1 MSDARDL
8 PPDARLPLAVYRALS
23 PLAAAILLPGT
34 FLRLRKRGNWRLNFG
49 QRLGFFH
56 EPDALRLK
64 NARWTWIHSISVGET
79 LVALKLA
86 KALISRDSTLRIAL
100 SVTTS
105 TGYALACAA
114 QSDSIFPMYNPVDSP
129 GPVERALNLLRPER
143 LILIEGE
150 VWPNLV
156 SECYRRQIPVVLANA
171 RLSPRSA
178 SRFARAKPWVAPL
191 LNLLEWIG
199 IPDAEDERLWM
210 EAGVSPRRIRLTGSI
225 KFDQAVSHVSRAE
238 WLFGLLRPLGFSE
251 LTPIVVAGSTHD
263 GEERILVRALKKWR
277 RRHPGLRLILV
288 PRHIERASAILAE
301 LASEDILIARRTAL
315 TGAGS
320 PDVILVDST
329 GELRDWYSLATVVFV
344 GKSLTAEGGQNPV
357 EPALAGKPVVFG
369 PHMENFATI
378 VGHLVNAKAVVQVAD
393 EASLES
399 EIESLLSD
407 PARRMSLGAKAVEVL
422 ASHQGAADRTA
433 RLILGHSA

>member
-1 MSDARDL
+1 MIDTRDL
-8 PPDARLPLAVYRALS
+8 PPDACLPLAVYRALS

-56 EPDALRLK
+56 GSDSERLQ

-86 KALISRDSTLRIAL
+86 KALIARDSTLRIAL

-105 TGYALACAA
+105 TGYALACSA
-114 QSDSIFPMYNPVDSP
+114 QSDRLFAMYNPVDSP
-129 GPVERALNLLRPER
+129 GPVERVLNLLRPER

-156 SECYRRQIPVVLANA
+156 SACYRRRIPVFLANA

-178 SRFARAKPWVAPL
+178 SRFARAKSWVAPL

-199 IPDAEDERLWM
+199 IPDAEDERLWV
-210 EAGVSPRRIRLTGSI
+210 EAGVAPRRIRLTGSI
-225 KFDQAVSHVSRAE
+225 KFDQAASHASRAE
-238 WLFGLLRPLGFSE
+238 SLFALLRPLGFSE
-251 LTPIVVAGSTHD
+251 HTPIVVAGSTHN
-263 GEERILVRALKKWR
+263 GEEQILVRAWKKWR
-277 RRHPGLRLILV
+277 QRHPELRLILV
-288 PRHIERASAILAE
+288 PRHIERTSAILAE
-301 LASEDILIARRTAL
+301 LAAEDFSIARRTAL
-315 TGAGS
+315 PSSGI

-344 GKSLTAEGGQNPV
+344 GKSMTAAGGQNPV

-378 VGHLVNAKAVVQVAD
+378 VGHLLSAKAVVQVAD
-393 EASLES
+393 EAALES
-399 EIESLLSD
+399 EIESLLRD
-407 PARRMSLGAKAVEVL
+407 PARRFGLGAKAVEVL